1 MRQRKYMVAQK
12 VLNSSKVKPM
22 PNAFDFSASPFDC
35 LDADEQRLVRDSV
48 DIAYFRA
55 GETILEPGIEPAW
68 LYVVI
73 KGHVSQF
80 DGHEQVSTYGPD
92 DCFDG
97 RSLVAG
103 RASSRF
109 VAAEEVLVYQLAKAA
124 VGELISRNA
133 TFSALLFSD
142 LSIKLNALAQRHSQ
156 REMQAVTMSRV
167 AEAFLRPAIEVNGD
181 DSIVDVATRMQ
192 AQHTSSVLVR
202 DGACLGIFTNTGLQ
216 RAIVDGRPLDTL
228 AVRELASFKLV
239 TIEPDAPLFDAL
251 ALMIQHQVH
260 RLVVVEGEHIH
271 GLLEQLDLLSFLS
284 NHSYLITVQIVRA
297 QDLAALQ
304 AAAAQI
310 TRLVALL
317 YRGGTGVGQIGKL
330 VQALNAKLFE
340 RTWQLVAPPALLAD
354 SCLFVMGSEGR
365 GEQLLKTDQDN
376 GLVLRDGIEV
386 PAPDIAEAC
395 RRFSAALR
403 EFGYPDCPGGI
414 MVSNPAWRRS
424 QSDFRRTVRQWLLR
438 PDPEGLM
445 ALAIFIDA
453 HPVAGDAA
461 LLAGVRAEVDQLVTT
476 DDSLLGRFAAAI
488 DSFPDASSGWWN
500 RMPFIGDADKQALD
514 LKKAGIFP
522 IVHGV
527 RTLALRHHV
536 HAQSTVLRL
545 DALVAAG
552 RLSAAMASDLT
563 DSLHF
568 MMSLKLKAG
577 VTESDNGRSMTGL
590 VPTDRLSSLE
600 RDLLKDALA
609 VVKHFK
615 AVVRHQ
621 LHLEL

>member
-1 MRQRKYMVAQK
+1 MFMPGHTV
-12 VLNSSKVKPM
+12 PM

-55 GETILEPGIEPAW
+55 EETILEPGIEPAW

-73 KGHVSQF
+73 KGHVSQY
-80 DGHEQVSTYGPD
+80 DGSELVNTYGPD

-109 VAAEEVLVYQLAKAA
+109 VAAEEVLAYQLAKAA
-124 VGELISRNA
+124 VAELISRNA
-133 TFSALLFSD
+133 TFSALLFAD

-156 REMQAVTMSRV
+156 RELQAVTMSRV
-167 AEAFLRPAIEVNGD
+167 AEAFLRPALVVEGD
-181 DSIVDVATRMQ
+181 TSIVGVAAQMQ

-202 DGACLGIFTNTGLQ
+202 DGPRLGIFTNTGLQ

-228 AVRELASFKLV
+228 AVRDLATFKLV

-260 RLVVVEGEHIH
+260 RLVVAEGDHIH
-271 GLLEQLDLLSFLS
+271 GLLEQLDLLSYLS

-297 QDLAALQ
+297 QDLAALR

-317 YRGGTGVGQIGKL
+317 YRGGTGVGQIGRL
-330 VQALNAKLFE
+330 VQALNTKLFE
-340 RTWQLVAPPALLAD
+340 RTWQLVAPPKLLAD

-376 GLVLRDGIEV
+376 GLVLRDGAGVPEAEV
-386 PAPDIAEAC
+386 AEAC
-395 RRFSAALR
+395 QRFSAALR
-403 EFGYPDCPGGI
+403 DYGYPDCPGGI
-414 MVSNPAWRRS
+414 MVSSAPWRRS
-424 QSDFRRTVRQWLLR
+424 ESDFRSTVRQWLLK

-461 LLAGVRAEVDQLVTT
+461 LLAGVRAEVDRLVAA
-476 DDSLLGRFAAAI
+476 DDALLGRFVAAI
-488 DSFPDASSGWWN
+488 DSFPDAAGGWWN
-500 RMPFIGDADKQALD
+500 RLRSIGEPGRQTLD

-527 RTLALRHHV
+527 RTLALRDHV
-536 HAQSTVLRL
+536 HAQGTVLRL

-552 RLSAAMASDLT
+552 RLPAAMATDLT

-568 MMSLKLKAG
+568 MMTLKLKAG
-577 VTESDNGRSMTGL
+577 LAETDTGRPMTGQ

-609 VVKHFK
+609 VVKRFK
-615 AVVRHQ
+615 ALVRHQ
-621 LHLEL
+621 FHLDE